1 MPGRSTITQLLV
13 TLNDWLFSL
22 DNDIVVDAAYMD
34 FRKAFDTV
42 PHQRLL
48 NKLRGYNINGP
59 ILKWIESFLSE
70 RTQFVKINNST
81 SSNLNVTSGVPQGSV
96 LGPTLFI
103 YFINDLPNTSLKTS
117 IKIFA
122 DDTKVYNDIKSEKDS
137 DILQEAI
144 DNMFEWTNKWLLR
157 FNNI

>member
-1 MPGRSTITQLLV
+1 
-13 TLNDWLFSL
+13 
-22 DNDIVVDAAYMD
+22 MD

-122 DDTKVYNDIKSEKDS
+122 DDTKKCIM
-137 DILQEAI
+137 ILKMKKTLKFYKKRLIICLNGQI
-144 DNMFEWTNKWLLR
+144 NGF
-157 FNNI
+157 